1 MHLDGVMSSFSKS
14 ETFVLSLIRCIEIT
28 QLYNS
33 ELFKVHCTNCVNL
46 LKLLLKKSH
55 RSDGSSIIEIYFS
68 QFWRLEIKF

>member
-33 ELFKVHCTNCVNL
+33 ELLKFTVLTVPNL
-46 LKLLLKKSH
+46 LKLLLKKKSH
-55 RSDGSSIIEIYFS
+55 RSDGWLIQHRNLF
-68 QFWRLEIKF
+68 FTVLEAGD